1 MRIAVTGAGGRLGRA
16 VLDALANAPFTGI
29 GGPLAW
35 RRPDYDLDD
44 LDAAVRLIA
53 RDQPEVIVHAAA
65 WTDVDGCARQPEAAL
80 LRNGEAVGRLAEAAA
95 GSGIDLI
102 LFSTNEVFD
111 GRRTDGLGYRP
122 DDRPNPINAYG
133 SSKLAGEVAA
143 ATAYGWTPDDRALQ
157 GTGLGTSPGG
167 GPALGIVRTAWLFG
181 PPGNDFPEK
190 IAHAAEHARAAG
202 EALQVV
208 GDEAGSPTF
217 TADLADAIVELIG
230 SGQRFAGIQHV
241 VNGGA
246 TTRAGWARAVLAG
259 LGIEVPIQEVP
270 GSTWVRASRPPAW
283 AVLEPTLLPSSL
295 PSSLPLAEP
304 LRPWTAALA
313 DYLPTLRRQ
322 LAARPDVGARV
333 R

>member
-1 MRIAVTGAGGRLGRA
+1 VRIAVTGTGGRLGRA
-16 VLDALANAPFTGI
+16 VFEALANAPFTGI

-44 LDAAVRLIA
+44 LGAAARLIA
-53 RDQPEVIVHAAA
+53 RDRPEVIVHNAA
-65 WTDVDGCARQPEAAL
+65 WTDVDGCVREPGTAL

-102 LFSTNEVFD
+102 LISTNEVFD

-122 DDRPNPINAYG
+122 DDRPNPITVYG

-143 ATAYGWTPDDRALQ
+143 ATAYGWAPDDGSLQ
-157 GTGLGTSPGG
+157 GMRLVTSPGG

-190 IAHAAEHARAAG
+190 IGRAAERARAG
-202 EALQVV
+202 GQALRVV
-208 GDEAGSPTF
+208 GDETGSPTY

-230 SGQRFAGIQHV
+230 SGEQLAGIHHV

-246 TTRAGWARAVLAG
+246 ATRAGWARAVLAG
-259 LGIEVPIQEVP
+259 LAIEVPIQEVP
-270 GSTWVRASRPPAW
+270 GSTWLRASTPPAW
-283 AVLEPTLLPSSL
+283 AVLEPTPPPSSL
-295 PSSLPLAEP
+295 PAGEP

-313 DYLPTLRRQ
+313 DYLPALRRQ
-322 LAARPDVGARV
+322 LASRPDVGAGV